1 MIVRCLIVFFGRR
14 ELSLFECALSL
25 SLSLYLS
32 FSLSKFKV
40 TTTNYLEVIDHM
52 IISYSSTYCPRIIW
66 DCPYVQGFY
75 EIEYHWP
82 DIQLNHVCCMIIIS
96 VNRWTA
102 LFWLFFCPLKYP
114 SKSHWEIRPFCPE
127 INSWAFY
134 DMQQYNFFLANYA
147 ISCFYLRLT
156 FIKS

>member
-1 MIVRCLIVFFGRR
+1 MHNWIEIFMIVRCLIFFFGRR

-25 SLSLYLS
+25 SLYLS

-40 TTTNYLEVIDHM
+40 TPTNYLEVIDHM

-82 DIQLNHVCCMIIIS
+82 DIQLNHVCCMNIIS
-96 VNRWTA
+96 VNRCTA
-102 LFWLFFCPLKYP
+102 VVLT
-114 SKSHWEIRPFCPE
+114 
-127 INSWAFY
+127 
-134 DMQQYNFFLANYA
+134 FFLSLKISFKESLRNKALLPRNKLLSFLWYA
-147 ISCFYLRLT
+147 AV
-156 FIKS
+156 